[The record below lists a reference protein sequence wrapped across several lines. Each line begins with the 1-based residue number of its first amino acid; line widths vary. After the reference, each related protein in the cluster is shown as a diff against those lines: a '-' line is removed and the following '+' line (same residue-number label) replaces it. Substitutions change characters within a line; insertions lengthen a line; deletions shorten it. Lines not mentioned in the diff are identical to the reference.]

1 MFWWKKQQIFSATR
15 TCLAE
20 MAKCLSK
27 KPKLLTK
34 QIETLLATLD
44 VYPLETENKK
54 TEWKFRQNIIKRN
67 KKNQPKKWN
76 KQTEIQSVFSV
87 LFNFKPV
94 KI

>member
-67 KKNQPKKWN
+67 KKKSTKKM
-76 KQTEIQSVFSV
+76 KQTKIQSVFAV